1 MTVIRRWLGV
11 SHRVG
16 RLMSYW
22 IFTHKV
28 TVISRMA
35 VQRLTILEKE
45 IDEVKASV
53 SDFDSGIS
61 RRFKEEEDLTYDVS
75 NPNPEH

>member
-1 MTVIRRWLGV
+1 
-11 SHRVG
+11 
-16 RLMSYW
+16 
-22 IFTHKV
+22 
-28 TVISRMA
+28 MA